1 MIPQTAEDGGDAG
14 AVSITVITSFC
25 PKSQWLSAAQMYHL
39 FPGVFSSILSLPENL
54 LILSLRGGPKLDQL
68 HQHILLPKHKALLSF
83 SQLAAESSHSFPAEV
98 AAAAVASCGAS
109 VMPPLMASLPATTY
123 LHELVREFGQI
134 RTKLQS
140 PRCPSEPQHL
150 QDQCRIFKEFMQMD
164 FSASF
169 SLKALQAAERALT
182 ELYQAQQMTKVQYES
197 FISFFKNLRALRDQH
212 LKAERQA
219 NKVRCYKEKHTWTST
234 TLQQL
239 VEEGSTMKDRIIV
252 VAAEIQ
258 KLEEQLCDLKA
269 EETTLS
275 SKLYKKIE
283 EVNIIH
289 SYEDFM
295 PYCKFLKE
303 ERFDTYQI
311 PFHGFKMEQFKLFL
325 NDNKGT
331 IKIEGQRPK
340 GGSRWSGFRQKFKLP
355 CNVYN
360 TKDIHASFGNGVLT
374 IRLPKRE
381 LLNFD
386 VYLLEETITR

>member
-1 MIPQTAEDGGDAG
+1 
-14 AVSITVITSFC
+14 
-25 PKSQWLSAAQMYHL
+25 
-39 FPGVFSSILSLPENL
+39 
-54 LILSLRGGPKLDQL
+54 
-68 HQHILLPKHKALLSF
+68 
-83 SQLAAESSHSFPAEV
+83 
-98 AAAAVASCGAS
+98 
-109 VMPPLMASLPATTY
+109 MPPLMASLPATTY

-283 EVNIIH
+283 EVNIIR

-311 PFHGFKMEQFKLFL
+311 PLHGFKMEQFKLFL

-340 GGSRWSGFRQKFKLP
+340 VGSRWSRFRQKFKLP

-381 LLNFD
+381 PLMISNSDDKSDLF
-386 VYLLEETITR
+386 VYNGKLFRLKIGKRGILGSIALVAVGVAVGGYVILKHLPSTHVVEKH